1 MKRTPKV
8 WLVVFLIAAIA
19 TPSLLAFAQSP
30 TALSNWLLQL
40 QSLGAKYRKG
50 DTNVQTDAAYE
61 EFIKALAK
69 EHEGKKIQFTTEVT
83 EVRWA
88 KEGIATI
95 STGAERGKDPLRTPT
110 TPLSISRHLPFQVRM
125 TQAQAVAIKPGTQL
139 RFKGTVNFHPG
150 MWGDVGSAKKG
161 VQLYTLRHEYLGG
174 LYAGTFTS
182 NDGVFQIGGR
192 QYDHPWVKEI
202 EDSRKEKQEE
212 KQEPANK

>member
-1 MKRTPKV
+1 
-8 WLVVFLIAAIA
+8 
-19 TPSLLAFAQSP
+19 
-30 TALSNWLLQL
+30 
-40 QSLGAKYRKG
+40 
-50 DTNVQTDAAYE
+50 
-61 EFIKALAK
+61 
-69 EHEGKKIQFTTEVT
+69 
-83 EVRWA
+83 VRWE
-88 KEGIATI
+88 KGIATVL
-95 STGAERGKDPLRTPT
+95 TATERGKDPARSVT
-110 TPLSISRHLPFQVRM
+110 TPLSISRQLPFKVRM